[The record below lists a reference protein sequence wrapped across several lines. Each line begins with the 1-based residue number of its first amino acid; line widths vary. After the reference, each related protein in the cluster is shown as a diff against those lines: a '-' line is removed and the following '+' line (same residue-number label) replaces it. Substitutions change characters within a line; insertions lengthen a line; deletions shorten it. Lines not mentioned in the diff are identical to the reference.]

1 MQKRVGRL
9 VGTCDRILNVVMRSY
24 FIVRQNPN
32 QAKTII
38 EVLLYTEAISSKAE
52 RADISIILVG
62 Q

>member
-9 VGTCDRILNVVMRSY
+9 IGTCDRILNVVMRSY
-24 FIVRQNPN
+24 FVVRQNLN
-32 QAKTII
+32 QAKTIT

-52 RADISIILVG
+52 RADISNILVG